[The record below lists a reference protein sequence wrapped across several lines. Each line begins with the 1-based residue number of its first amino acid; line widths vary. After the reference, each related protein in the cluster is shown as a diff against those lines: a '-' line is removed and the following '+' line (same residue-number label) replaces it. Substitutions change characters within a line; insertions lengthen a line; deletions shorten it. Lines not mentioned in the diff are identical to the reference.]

1 MNLKNASGVVTFWGC
16 IIGFGVYN
24 RFWFWVYLLRRSG
37 RKDFIVLLT
46 RMPAP
51 PFPGSHLGVDSL
63 DGTYRIEN
71 FAQVNEQALGDDAP
85 VGERPDAG
93 KARLAFEGAT
103 ESYHTSSRI
112 AVHYQ
117 KGAALMSSSYDLMVK
132 AADDKQKF
140 SNAVLNIRNL
150 ALEHPLL
157 AGEIHDVLAPVYMI
171 VQDTDNVIGNAVGSR
186 DFVDG
191 KDVVRVKAEGQVAAL
206 VGNKRPICNAEE
218 ADLENSSNDAC
229 NPEKRISQRR
239 H

>member
-1 MNLKNASGVVTFWGC
+1 
-16 IIGFGVYN
+16 
-24 RFWFWVYLLRRSG
+24 
-37 RKDFIVLLT
+37 
-46 RMPAP
+46 MPAP
-51 PFPGSHLGVDSL
+51 PFPGSHFGVDPL
-63 DGTYRIEN
+63 DAKDRKDNRGVR
-71 FAQVNEQALGDDAP
+71 VHHQALGDDAP

-93 KARLAFEGAT
+93 KACLAFEGAT
-103 ESYHTSSRI
+103 ESYHTASRI
-112 AVHYQ
+112 SVQYQ
-117 KGAALMSSSYDLMVK
+117 QGAALMSSSYDLMVK